1 MALTLQTL
9 MHFIKIMNY
18 IKKNFLFIKKT
29 ITILT
34 FLFYVVLP
42 VTLFAQIGGTGP
54 GGPGGGT
61 GSGTDQNGSENIT
74 LDFELNNPLAGSGV
88 NTINDFVKRLLDI
101 VLTIGVPVVA
111 VFIILAGFQFVT
123 ARGNSAKIEKA
134 KENLLAV
141 MIGSA
146 VLLGAW
152 VLANALGET
161 VNELVT
167 P

>member
-1 MALTLQTL
+1 M
-9 MHFIKIMNY
+9 
-18 IKKNFLFIKKT
+18 KNFLYSHTK
-29 ITILT
+29 ILT
-34 FLFYVVLP
+34 RLIVVMAMIVFNLIA
-42 VTLFAQIGGTGP
+42 VSNSNEVFAACPPDCAGETNTGNPP
-54 GGPGGGT
+54 GQTNT
-61 GSGTDQNGSENIT
+61 GDGIT
-74 LDFELNNPLAGSGV
+74 LDFELKNPLAGSGV

-111 VFIILAGFQFVT
+111 VFIILAGFKFVT
-123 ARGNSAKIEKA
+123 ARGNPSEIAKA

-141 MIGSA
+141 MIGA
-146 VLLGAW
+146 AILLGAW

>member
-1 MALTLQTL
+1 
-9 MHFIKIMNY
+9 MNILKKFY
-18 IKKNFLFIKKT
+18 IKNRSLSIFFKGILMVIMFFSLSGNFA
-29 ITILT
+29 
-34 FLFYVVLP
+34 YS
-42 VTLFAQIGGTGP
+42 QEGGNNP
-54 GGPGGGT
+54 GGNQGNST
-61 GSGTDQNGSENIT
+61 DTSGIT
-74 LDFELNNPLAGSGV
+74 LDFELKNPLAGSGV

-111 VFIILAGFQFVT
+111 VFIILAGFKFVT
-123 ARGNSAKIEKA
+123 ARGNPSEIAKA
-134 KENLLAV
+134 KENLLYV
-141 MIGSA
+141 MIGAA

>member
-1 MALTLQTL
+1 MNYIQKNF
-9 MHFIKIMNY
+9 HFIKN
-18 IKKNFLFIKKT
+18 LL
-29 ITILT
+29 ITST
-34 FLFYVVLP
+34 FLLYIFLP
-42 VTLFAQIGGTGP
+42 ITLLAQIGGTGP

-61 GSGTDQNGSENIT
+61 GNGNGTDSTSGIT
-74 LDFELNNPLAGSGV
+74 LDFELKNPLAGSGV

-111 VFIILAGFQFVT
+111 VFIILAGFKFVT
-123 ARGNSAKIEKA
+123 ARGNPSEIAKA
-134 KENLLAV
+134 KENLLYV
-141 MIGSA
+141 MIGAA

>member
-1 MALTLQTL
+1 MK
-9 MHFIKIMNY
+9 HIKE
-18 IKKNFLFIKKT
+18 NFLLINKA
-29 ITILT
+29 ITIFT
-34 FLFYVVLP
+34 FLLCLIVPL
-42 VTLFAQIGGTGP
+42 TLFAQIGGTGP

-61 GSGTDQNGSENIT
+61 GNGTDDSGSSNIT
-74 LDFELNNPLAGSGV
+74 LDFELKNPLAGSGV

-111 VFIILAGFQFVT
+111 VFIILAGFKFVT
-123 ARGNSAKIEKA
+123 ARGNPSEIAKA

-141 MIGSA
+141 MIGA
-146 VLLGAW
+146 AILLGAW